1 MQQAKPPSSTM
12 TRGQAAK
19 KIGCSKTRVRQYEQ
33 DGRLHAVTIDDKGV
47 HHYARDEVEAFAR
60 TRSHASAD
68 RVHGTVAAEVFQLF
82 REGVE
87 LPEIVMKTQQAPLT
101 IRKLYEEYRRPLGY
115 QPPPKIDLAEYD
127 RSAKELDEKIAALRD
142 RPALTKTSGERPAA
156 RTATT
161 PGARHAGDK

>member
-1 MQQAKPPSSTM
+1 MQPAKAPPSTTM

-33 DGRLHAVTIDDKGV
+33 DGRLHAVSIDDKGV
-47 HHYARDEVEAFAR
+47 HHYAREEIEAFAR

-68 RVHGTVAAEVFQLF
+68 RVHGTIAAEVFQLF

-115 QPPPKIDLAEYD
+115 QPPPKIDLDEYE
-127 RSAKELDEKIAALRD
+127 RSAKELDQKIAAMRE
-142 RPALTKTSGERPAA
+142 RPALVKANGEARPRAPLM
-156 RTATT
+156 
-161 PGARHAGDK
+161 PGVRHAGDK